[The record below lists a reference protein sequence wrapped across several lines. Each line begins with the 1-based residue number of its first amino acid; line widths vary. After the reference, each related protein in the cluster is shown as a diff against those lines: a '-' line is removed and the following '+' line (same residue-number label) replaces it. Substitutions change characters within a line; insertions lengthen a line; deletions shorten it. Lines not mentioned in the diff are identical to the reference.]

1 MKKVFT
7 VQEVAKFLHV
17 AHATIYAELKRGK
30 LPHSR
35 VGRKYLITRQNLEEY
50 LSPEVV
56 QELLEAETEAVTHIN
71 GTAWLDIT
79 AEDMAK
85 GIAAAEVDVPVDEF
99 SAWYKQLET
108 AVKPLEMN
116 RDES

>member
-50 LSPEVV
+50 LSPGVV
-56 QELLEAETEAVTHIN
+56 QELLEAETEAVTQKDDS
-71 GTAWLDIT
+71 AWLDIT

-85 GIAAAEVDVPVDEF
+85 SIAAAETDVPVDEF
-99 SAWYKQLET
+99 SAWYKLMED
-108 AVKPLEMN
+108 AVKPLEMSH
-116 RDES
+116 DDP

>member
-56 QELLEAETEAVTHIN
+56 QELLDTETEQN
-71 GTAWLDIT
+71 GATWLDIT
-79 AEDMAK
+79 TEDMAK
-85 GIAAAEVDVPVDEF
+85 GIAAAEADVPVDEF
-99 SAWYKQLET
+99 SAWHKLMQA
-108 AVKPLEMN
+108 AVKPLEK
-116 RDES
+116 S